1 MRKRRAKSFGTYLLY
16 RGVCSREMLERATRN
31 TAVYGGRL
39 GTSLVELGAVDIDE
53 LGRHLAA
60 FLGVPEVPCAWI
72 EAPAR
77 DALAAVSRELVEKLR
92 VLPLRLE
99 GRLLHVA
106 MRDPCS
112 ASERDELGR
121 ATGLGIRPYA
131 VAEVRLS
138 ALLEHYYGIP
148 GELRIAEE
156 ASKDPRSH
164 PETGPAA
171 VEPEVEELIDEE
183 TFALLHSD
191 WQLASLGQG
200 AGPEENSEPVENAEP
215 TPPVPAAAS
224 AEETHA
230 DPGEAPAAPGARADA
245 AALEAELLR
254 APDRDAV
261 ARLALRLARIHVD
274 AAALFVVRGRIVSGF
289 RGDGEAVPEVIDGI
303 MVPVDLESALTRAAA
318 LGETCRARPD
328 AATDQRILRALGR
341 EGVREV
347 LVHPIRVRH
356 HLVNLLYADAGSES
370 LAETSVVALGALCE
384 LVSRAYA
391 RLILERKKHLA

>member
-16 RGVCSREMLERATRN
+16 GGICSREVLERATRN

-39 GTSLVELGAVDIDE
+39 GTSLVELGALGIDD
-53 LGRHLAA
+53 LGHHLAA
-60 FLGVPEVPCAWI
+60 FLGVPEVPRAWI

-77 DALAAVSRELVEKLR
+77 DALSAVSRDLVEKLR

-106 MRDPCS
+106 MRNPCS

-121 ATGLGIRPYA
+121 STGFGIQPYA
-131 VAEVRLS
+131 VADVRLS

-148 GELRIAEE
+148 GELRVAEE
-156 ASKDPRSH
+156 ASEGPGSR
-164 PETGPAA
+164 PESESAA
-171 VEPEVEELIDEE
+171 MDREGEELIDEE
-183 TFALLHSD
+183 TFAQLHSD
-191 WQLASLGQG
+191 WQRASLGKG
-200 AGPEENSEPVENAEP
+200 AESEESSEP
-215 TPPVPAAAS
+215 TPPVAASAS
-224 AEETHA
+224 AEEV
-230 DPGEAPAAPGARADA
+230 DSEPGEAPAGRADA

-261 ARLALRLARIHVD
+261 ARLALQLARIHVD

-289 RGDGEAVPEVIDGI
+289 RGDGEAIPQGIDGI

-318 LGETCRARPD
+318 LGEVCRARPE
-328 AATDQRILRALGR
+328 AGMDQRILRSLGR

-370 LAETSVVALGALCE
+370 LAETSVVALGVLCE

-391 RLILERKKHLA
+391 RLILERKKEHLA